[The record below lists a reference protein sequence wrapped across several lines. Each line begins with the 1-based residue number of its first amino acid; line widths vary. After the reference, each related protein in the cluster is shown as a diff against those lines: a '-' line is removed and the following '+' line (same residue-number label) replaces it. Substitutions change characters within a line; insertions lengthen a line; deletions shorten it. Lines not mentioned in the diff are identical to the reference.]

1 MVVLS
6 KEHGYVL
13 LTGAAS
19 FVMVAHLAISVS
31 KARKKYKVEYPNLYS
46 DDPENG
52 KIFNCIQRAHQNTL
66 ESYPAFLFF
75 LAAGGLTHPR
85 AASLLGVT
93 WIVGRELY
101 AAGYATGVTHCEL
114 WTPTGEIAY
123 PDPKKRARGAIG
135 SIALFGL
142 FGSTVCSAFKLLGWS
157 LNPKTWC

>member
-6 KEHGYVL
+6 KEHGYVI

-19 FVMVAHLAISVS
+19 FVMVSHLAINVS
-31 KARKKYKVEYPNLYS
+31 KARKQYKVEYPSLYS

-66 ESYPAFLFF
+66 EAYPAFLFF
-75 LAAGGLTHPR
+75 LVAGGLTHPR
-85 AASLLGVT
+85 ATSALGVA

-101 AAGYATGVTHCEL
+101 ASGYSTG
-114 WTPTGEIAY
+114 
-123 PDPKKRARGAIG
+123 DPKKRARGAIG
-135 SIALFGL
+135 SVALLGL
-142 FGSTVCSAFKLLGWS
+142 FGTTVCTAFKLLGWT

>member
-19 FVMVAHLAISVS
+19 FVMVAHLAINVS
-31 KARKKYKVEYPNLYS
+31 KARKKYNVEYPKLYS

-66 ESYPAFLFF
+66 ESYPPFLFF

-85 AASLLGVT
+85 AASLLGVA

-101 AAGYATGVTHCEL
+101 AAGYSTG
-114 WTPTGEIAY
+114 
-123 PDPKKRARGAIG
+123 DPRKRSRGAIG
-135 SIALFGL
+135 SFALLGL
-142 FGSTVCSAFKLLGWS
+142 FGTTVCSAFKLLDWS
-157 LNPKTWC
+157 LHPKTWC

>member
-6 KEHGYVL
+6 KEHGYVI

-19 FVMVAHLAISVS
+19 FVMVTHLAINVT
-31 KARKKYKVEYPNLYS
+31 KARKLYKVEYPKMYS
-46 DDPENG
+46 DDPETG

-75 LAAGGLTHPR
+75 LVAGGLTHPR
-85 AASLLGVT
+85 ATSALGVT

-101 AAGYATGVTHCEL
+101 AHGYSSG
-114 WTPTGEIAY
+114 
-123 PDPKKRARGAIG
+123 DPSKRSRGAVG
-135 SIALFGL
+135 SFALLGL
-142 FGSTVCSAFKLLGWS
+142 FGTAVCSAFKILDWS

>member
-19 FVMVAHLAISVS
+19 FVMVAHLAIKVS
-31 KARKKYKVEYPNLYS
+31 KARKQYNVEYPNMYS

-66 ESYPAFLFF
+66 ESYPPFLFF

-85 AASLLGVT
+85 AASTMGVV
-93 WIVGRELY
+93 WIIGRELY
-101 AAGYATGVTHCEL
+101 AAGYSTG
-114 WTPTGEIAY
+114 
-123 PDPKKRARGAIG
+123 DPKKRVRGAV
-135 SIALFGL
+135 SSFALLGL

-157 LNPKTWC
+157 FNPKTWV

>member
-19 FVMVAHLAISVS
+19 FVMVTHLAINVS
-31 KARKKYKVEYPNLYS
+31 KARKKYNVEYPNLYS
-46 DDPENG
+46 DDPETG

-66 ESYPAFLFF
+66 ESYAPFLFF

-93 WIVGRELY
+93 WIVGKITICVSFL
-101 AAGYATGVTHCEL
+101 CL
-114 WTPTGEIAY
+114 
-123 PDPKKRARGAIG
+123 DPKKRTRGAIG
-135 SIALFGL
+135 SFALIGL
-142 FGSTVCSAFKLLGWS
+142 FGTTICSAFKLLGW
-157 LNPKTWC
+157 